1 MPPRRSFIDP
11 RHGPLSFCSYESG
24 RSPASRFGTSSLSP
38 LPRDSAPMPTQ
49 PTDIPGL
56 RRHVLSRTMEKTTR
70 SGAMTLG
77 LQTGEA
83 SSHAI
88 MDRGLETGVHF
99 YGTA

>member
-1 MPPRRSFIDP
+1 
-11 RHGPLSFCSYESG
+11 
-24 RSPASRFGTSSLSP
+24 
-38 LPRDSAPMPTQ
+38 
-49 PTDIPGL
+49 
-56 RRHVLSRTMEKTTR
+56 MEKTTR

-99 YGTA
+99 YGTANRYRVSRAGRYIHLGFTEENSGR